1 MSKDEEY
8 LRDFMAMFA
17 MLGLMEEALM
27 EDALSPDVVAVNAY
41 EMADAMMAA
50 RSITPDKEGIA
61 AIKPRKKYE
70 RKA

>member
-17 MLGLMEEALM
+17 MLGLMKHALP
-27 EDALSPDVVAVNAY
+27 PDVTAVNAY
-41 EMADAMMAA
+41 EMADAMMATRA
-50 RSITPDKEGIA
+50 ITPDREGIA

>member
-17 MLGLMEEALM
+17 MLGLITRGETNQY
-27 EDALSPDVVAVNAY
+27 DIPHKAY
-41 EMADAMMAA
+41 EFADSMMGA
-50 RSITPDKEGIA
+50 RDKTAEGIA
-61 AIKPRKKYE
+61 AIKPKRKYE